1 MIPFIQWQ
9 LRIDVVLPGMMKSAG
24 YLDSQVLKL
33 VPSEIRNIFAQSEVS
48 RGPNIISNLNR
59 KYFGMV
65 RPLARIETG

>member
-9 LRIDVVLPGMMKSAG
+9 VCIDVVLPGLMKSAG
-24 YLDSQVLKL
+24 NLDPQVPMLF
-33 VPSEIRNIFAQSEVS
+33 PSEIRNIFAQLEVS

-65 RPLARIETG
+65 RSLARIVTG